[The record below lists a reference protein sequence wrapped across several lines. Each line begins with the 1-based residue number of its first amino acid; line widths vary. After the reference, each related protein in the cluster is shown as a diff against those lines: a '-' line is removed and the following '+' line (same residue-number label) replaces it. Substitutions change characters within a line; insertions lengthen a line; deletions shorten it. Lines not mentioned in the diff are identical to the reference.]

1 METDY
6 EVTRDGNTLNILLG
20 KDLTINN
27 ASSLTE
33 ELSKYSGQGIE
44 SIVFDA
50 TGLAYL
56 TSSGLRTLL
65 YAYQNIGSKPEIIF
79 LNCAKEIYEV
89 LDLVGM
95 TRFIKFKESLEKKEQ
110 YRQRFLGDLSLVE
123 VEKAITERKEKLK
136 EFSVNNDV
144 VCYTMKLG
152 EDNDS

>member
-1 METDY
+1 MVTDC

-20 KDLTINN
+20 KDLSVDN
-27 ASSLTE
+27 ASSLSE

-50 TGLAYL
+50 TGLIYL
-56 TSSGLRTLL
+56 TSSGIRTLL
-65 YAYQNIGSKPEIIF
+65 YAYQDLGSKPDFIF

-95 TRFIKFKESLEKKEQ
+95 TRFIKFQESPEKKEQ
-110 YRQRFLGDLSLVE
+110 YRQRFIGNLSINE
-123 VEKAITERKEKLK
+123 VEQAATERKEKLK

-144 VCYTMKLG
+144 VCYSMKLG
-152 EDNDS
+152 QEDS

>member
-1 METDY
+1 MVTDC

-20 KDLTINN
+20 KDLSVDN
-27 ASSLTE
+27 ASSLSE

-50 TGLAYL
+50 TGLIYL
-56 TSSGLRTLL
+56 TSSGIRTLL
-65 YAYQNIGSKPEIIF
+65 YAYQDLGSKPEFIF

-95 TRFIKFKESLEKKEQ
+95 TRFIKFQESLEKKEQ
-110 YRQRFLGDLSLVE
+110 YRQRFIGNLSINE
-123 VEKAITERKEKLK
+123 VEQAATERKEKLK

-144 VCYTMKLG
+144 VCYSMKLG
-152 EDNDS
+152 QEDS

>member
-1 METDY
+1 MVTDC

-20 KDLTINN
+20 KELTINN

-33 ELSKYSGQGIE
+33 ELSKYSGQGIK

-50 TGLAYL
+50 TGLIYL
-56 TSSGLRTLL
+56 TSSGIRTLL
-65 YAYQNIGSKPEIIF
+65 YAYQDLGSKPDFIF

-95 TRFIKFKESLEKKEQ
+95 TRFIKFQESPEKKEQ
-110 YRQRFLGDLSLVE
+110 YRQRFIGNLSINE
-123 VEKAITERKEKLK
+123 VEQAATERKEKLK

-144 VCYTMKLG
+144 VCYSMKLG
-152 EDNDS
+152 QEDS

>member
-1 METDY
+1 MVTDC

-20 KDLTINN
+20 KELTINN

-33 ELSKYSGQGIE
+33 ELSKYSGQGIK

-50 TGLAYL
+50 TGLIYL
-56 TSSGLRTLL
+56 TSSGIRTLL
-65 YAYQNIGSKPEIIF
+65 YAYQDLGSKPEFIF

-95 TRFIKFKESLEKKEQ
+95 TRFIKFQESPEKKEQ
-110 YRQRFLGDLSLVE
+110 YRQRFIGNLSINE
-123 VEKAITERKEKLK
+123 VEQAATERKEKLK

-144 VCYTMKLG
+144 VCYSMKLG
-152 EDNDS
+152 QEDS

>member
-1 METDY
+1 MVTDC

-20 KDLTINN
+20 KELTINN

-33 ELSKYSGQGIE
+33 ELYKYSGQGIK

-50 TGLAYL
+50 TGLIYL
-56 TSSGLRTLL
+56 TSSGIRTLL
-65 YAYQNIGSKPEIIF
+65 YAYQDLGSKPDFIF

-95 TRFIKFKESLEKKEQ
+95 TRFIKFQESLEKKEQ
-110 YRQRFLGDLSLVE
+110 YRQRFIGNLSINE
-123 VEKAITERKEKLK
+123 VEQAATERKEKLK

-144 VCYTMKLG
+144 VCYSMKLG
-152 EDNDS
+152 QEDS

>member
-1 METDY
+1 MVTDC

-20 KDLTINN
+20 KELTINN

-33 ELSKYSGQGIE
+33 ELSKYSGQGIK

-50 TGLAYL
+50 TGLIYL
-56 TSSGLRTLL
+56 TSSGIRILL
-65 YAYQNIGSKPEIIF
+65 YAYQDLGSKPEFIF

-95 TRFIKFKESLEKKEQ
+95 TRFIKFQESPEKKEQ
-110 YRQRFLGDLSLVE
+110 YRQRFIGNLSINE
-123 VEKAITERKEKLK
+123 VEQAATERKEKLK

-144 VCYTMKLG
+144 VCYSMKLG
-152 EDNDS
+152 QEDS

>member
-1 METDY
+1 MVTDF
-6 EVTRDGNTLNILLG
+6 EVTRVENTLNILLG
-20 KDLTINN
+20 KDLSVDN

-50 TGLAYL
+50 TGLTYL
-56 TSSGLRTLL
+56 TSSGIRTLL
-65 YAYQNIGSKPEIIF
+65 YAYQNISSKSEIIF
-79 LNCAKEIYEV
+79 LNCAEEIYEV

-95 TRFIKFKESLEKKEQ
+95 TRFIKFQESLEKKEQ
-110 YRQRFLGDLSLVE
+110 YRQRFLGDLSLGE

-144 VCYTMKLG
+144 VCYSMKLG
-152 EDNDS
+152 EDNDL